1 MHDRE
6 IHEMQLYLLLYPIS
20 KIVDAFLHLVVVL
33 HIYIAR
39 RQSSPLG
46 HNRWRGT
53 LQARKMGKRSVMG
66 QREDG
71 STSPIGL
78 VEHKLF
84 FSFLF
89 LLQFL
94 ACFFSLSCLF
104 FSNGPASPIGLVE
117 LGFNSSLPHLV
128 WDLKALLLLML

>member
-1 MHDRE
+1 MHNRE
-6 IHEMQLYLLLYPIS
+6 IHQMQLYLLLYPIS
-20 KIVDAFLHLVVVL
+20 NIVDAFLHLVVVL

-46 HNRWRGT
+46 HICWRGT
-53 LQARKMGKRSVMG
+53 LQALKMDKRSVMG

-71 STSPIGL
+71 PVSPIGL

-94 ACFFSLSCLF
+94 ACFFSPSCLF
-104 FSNGPASPIGLVE
+104 FSYGPASPIDLVE
-117 LGFNSSLPHLV
+117 HKLFFSFIFLRRC
-128 WDLKALLLLML
+128 